1 MEAARERSREDGG
14 ARAAFLL
21 AWSLAGLSVAMFVA
35 SVPLLVLARSAHIP
49 SSWEANLT
57 VGDLLGG
64 VIFLIFPLVGALIA
78 SRRPRNAIGWILLA
92 EGLLWMFLGMTDYY
106 GLYGVARPGS
116 VPFPVG
122 VAAVNNFMW
131 VPAVGL
137 LGTYVFLLFPDGRLP
152 SRRWR
157 PLAWLSGTVI
167 VLVSVLVGLTP
178 GGLQNLGG
186 IRNPYALEGY
196 PWLET
201 VAYIVLPLLP
211 LCMLASVISLVMRY
225 RRSRGEER
233 QQIKWIAFAASFVGL
248 LYLIAMVCA
257 FIFPS
262 GAWFQAGSPLWLD
275 LLGYA
280 ALSSFTLVP
289 IAIGFAVLRY
299 RLYEID
305 IIINRT
311 LVYGSLTISLALVY
325 VGLVVSLQY
334 VFRALAGGDSQLVI
348 VASTLA
354 IAALFNPLRRRN
366 QSFIDR
372 RFYRRKY
379 DARKTLEEFSARLR
393 EETDLD
399 SLSEDLVG
407 VVRETVR
414 PARVSLWLRQPGRT
428 GPDEETHP

>member
-1 MEAARERSREDGG
+1 MEAARERSRGDGG

-157 PLAWLSGTVI
+157 PLAWLTGTVI
-167 VLVSVLVGLTP
+167 VLVSILVGLTP

-311 LVYGSLTISLALVY
+311 LVYGALTVTLVAVY
-325 VGLVVSLQY
+325 VGSVLSIQY
-334 VFRALAGGDSQLVI
+334 AFRGLTGSESQLAI
-348 VASTLA
+348 VASTLL
-354 IAALFNPLRRRN
+354 IAALFNPLRRRVQN
-366 QSFIDR
+366 FIDHS
-372 RFYRRKY
+372 FYRRKY
-379 DARKTLEEFSARLR
+379 DAARTLEVFSAKLR
-393 EETDLD
+393 DERDIDTLNSEL
-399 SLSEDLVG
+399 LST
-407 VVRETVR
+407 VRETMQ
-414 PARVSLWLRQPGRT
+414 PEHVSLWLREPERKV
-428 GPDEETHP
+428 ER

>member
-1 MEAARERSREDGG
+1 
-14 ARAAFLL
+14 
-21 AWSLAGLSVAMFVA
+21 
-35 SVPLLVLARSAHIP
+35 
-49 SSWEANLT
+49 
-57 VGDLLGG
+57 
-64 VIFLIFPLVGALIA
+64 
-78 SRRPRNAIGWILLA
+78 
-92 EGLLWMFLGMTDYY
+92 MFLGMTDYY

-157 PLAWLSGTVI
+157 PLAWLSGT
-167 VLVSVLVGLTP
+167 VSVLVGLTP

-348 VASTLA
+348 LASTLA

-428 GPDEETHP
+428 GPDEETRP